1 MLGGCVIGLNVVA
14 RLVARCIAHVEG
26 PKISLAAAKM
36 SPLRYPWVDL
46 GAVLLAPD
54 LLQMK

>member
-1 MLGGCVIGLNVVA
+1 VCYWREHRGPV
-14 RLVARCIAHVEG
+14 VARCIAHIEG

-36 SPLRYPWVDL
+36 SRLRYLWVDL
-46 GAVLLAPD
+46 GAGLLAPD